1 MQNNNF
7 AETLASVASEFGVE
21 DTAKHGRGIKP
32 SKRPYFRWTDEQLE
46 QLATLRDE
54 GKSANEI
61 AEALGVSLD
70 KVITKLA
77 AMAARQRAKP
87 ETVREQIKQ
96 AEQEL
101 STEPVPEAEA
111 EPEQEAETEPSI
123 EAEPEPELN
132 PVSQDLNPTDVD
144 IDRMIFTAFDNVVG
158 KVDDFVTM
166 SGCWRKVLTTIEKQL
181 KELAYLVWEHPNTE
195 ESVCQ
200 IAAIVAYDEIK
211 A

>member
-54 GKSANEI
+54 DKSANEI
-61 AEALGVSLD
+61 AEALGVSSD

-77 AMAARQRAKP
+77 AMAARQRTGSKTP
-87 ETVREQIKQ
+87 EP
-96 AEQEL
+96 
-101 STEPVPEAEA
+101 STEPVPEVEA
-111 EPEQEAETEPSI
+111 EPEQEAETEPSV
-123 EAEPEPELN
+123 EAEPEPAKE
-132 PVSQDLNPTDVD
+132 PVDV
-144 IDRMIFTAFDNVVG
+144 DRMIFTAFDAVVG
-158 KVDDFVTM
+158 RVDDFNKMAV
-166 SGCWRKVLTTIEKQL
+166 CWRKALSVIEQEIRKLSYIIEQ
-181 KELAYLVWEHPNTE
+181 HPDADV
-195 ESVCQ
+195 SVCE
-200 IAAIVAYDEIK
+200 IAAVIAYDEVC

>member
-61 AEALGVSLD
+61 AEALGVSRD

>member
-1 MQNNNF
+1 MPNNNF
-7 AETLASVASEFGVE
+7 AETLASVASEF
-21 DTAKHGRGIKP
+21 DSPHRKPRP
-32 SKRPYFRWTDEQLE
+32 SKRPYFTWTDEQL
-46 QLATLRDE
+46 LRLTALRDE

-61 AEALGVSLD
+61 AEALGVSRD

-87 ETVREQIKQ
+87 EAVREQIKQ

-111 EPEQEAETEPSI
+111 EPEQEAETEPSV

-144 IDRMIFTAFDNVVG
+144 LDRMIFTAFDNVVG

-166 SGCWRKVLTTIEKQL
+166 SGCWRKVLTSIEQQVR
-181 KELAYLVWEHPNTE
+181 EMQSLVEQHPNTE

-200 IAAIVAYDEIK
+200 IAAVIAYDEVC

>member
-7 AETLASVASEFGVE
+7 AETLASVASEFSVE

-46 QLATLRDE
+46 QLATLRSE

-61 AEALGVSLD
+61 AEALGVSSD

-77 AMAARQRAKP
+77 AMAARQRTKP
-87 ETVREQIKQ
+87 EAVREQIKQ
-96 AEQEL
+96 AEQKL
-101 STEPVPEAEA
+101 STEPAPEAEA
-111 EPEQEAETEPSI
+111 EPEQEAETEPSV

-132 PVSQDLNPTDVD
+132 PVSQDLNPTAVD
-144 IDRMIFTAFDNVVG
+144 LDRMIFTAFDNVVG

-166 SGCWRKVLTTIEKQL
+166 SGCWRKVLTSIEQQVRDMQSIV
-181 KELAYLVWEHPNTE
+181 EQHPNTE
-195 ESVCQ
+195 DPVCQ
-200 IAAIVAYDEIK
+200 IAAIIAYDEVR

>member
-54 GKSANEI
+54 GKSAAEI
-61 AEALGVSLD
+61 AEALGVSRD

-77 AMAARQRAKP
+77 AMAARQRTKP
-87 ETVREQIKQ
+87 EAVREQIKQ

-111 EPEQEAETEPSI
+111 EPEQEAETEPSV

-144 IDRMIFTAFDNVVG
+144 LDRMIFTAFDNVVG
-158 KVDDFVTM
+158 KVDDFITM

-181 KELAYLVWEHPNTE
+181 NELAYLVWEHPNTE
-195 ESVCQ
+195 EAVCE
-200 IAAIVAYDEIK
+200 IAAVIAYDEIR

>member
-7 AETLASVASEFGVE
+7 TATLASVASEFGVE
-21 DTAKHGRGIKP
+21 DTEKHSRGIKP

-54 GKSANEI
+54 GKSAAEI
-61 AEALGVSLD
+61 AEALGVSRD

-77 AMAARQRAKP
+77 AMAARQRTKP
-87 ETVREQIKQ
+87 EAVREQIKQ
-96 AEQEL
+96 AEHEL

-111 EPEQEAETEPSI
+111 EPEQEVETEPSI
-123 EAEPEPELN
+123 EAEQEPELN

-144 IDRMIFTAFDNVVG
+144 LDRMIFTAFDNVVG

-166 SGCWRKVLTTIEKQL
+166 SGCWRKVLTTVEQQVRNMLCIVEQ
-181 KELAYLVWEHPNTE
+181 HPNTE

-200 IAAIVAYDEIK
+200 IAAIIAYDEVR